1 MASPGMMQSGLS
13 RELFEGW
20 CSDRR
25 NGLMMPGYS
34 VAGALAHRS
43 PEPEPEPEPDPN
55 PNPNPNPNQ
64 ARSRT
69 TC

>member
-34 VAGALAHRS
+34 VAGTLAHHVLN
-43 PEPEPEPEPDPN
+43 EPKDI
-55 PNPNPNPNQ
+55 
-64 ARSRT
+64 SHL
-69 TC
+69 